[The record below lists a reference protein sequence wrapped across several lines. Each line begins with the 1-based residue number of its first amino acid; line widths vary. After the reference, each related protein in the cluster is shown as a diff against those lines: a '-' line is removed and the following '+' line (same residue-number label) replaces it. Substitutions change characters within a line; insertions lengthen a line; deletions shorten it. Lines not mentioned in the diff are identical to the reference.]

1 MSHSLG
7 CLAAVFFS
15 HLEGK
20 GGETPPFPPVSIS
33 EHMLARPNTFL

>member
-7 CLAAVFFS
+7 CLAAVFS

-33 EHMLARPNTFL
+33 EHMLAFANTFL